1 MFCRIRLVQPGYLS
15 ILVFC
20 QVEGYDSKPNKNNEQ
35 RKEIATHIEGDS
47 YCVKKSERLIKLQ

>member
-47 YCVKKSERLIKLQ
+47 YCVKRNQRGL